1 MLASLRWTC
10 PTWGEPRRSTKLA
23 NDLTRTHLPTASV
36 FIGFIWFSLM
46 FIDFHMICIGVH
58 WFSLIST
65 YMIVQWCRDWGHQE
79 PCQCDCQA
87 WSTSKSI
94 VEWCLLCF
102 MGKSMSPFSGYGA
115 MSCIGYWFSLIFI
128 WCILIFISFH
138 MVIDFHRF
146 HWFSSCL
153 LMNSISCNMSFMDF
167 HGFTLLQFAPELLA
181 CMTVCL
187 PGCLLGCLCVHCFF
201 ISFHGFPLI
210 FIDFHRSVDVF
221 S

>member
-1 MLASLRWTC
+1 VLASLRWTC

-146 HWFSSCL
+146 HWFSLISSYMIGQTAIGDIKSHVNVIVKSVSTSKSIVEWCL
-153 LMNSISCNMSFMDF
+153 LYTSWV
-167 HGFTLLQFAPELLA
+167 ER
-181 CMTVCL
+181 V
-187 PGCLLGCLCVHCFF
+187 CVH
-201 ISFHGFPLI
+201 
-210 FIDFHRSVDVF
+210 SVAMKLCHVLVGIK
-221 S
+221 